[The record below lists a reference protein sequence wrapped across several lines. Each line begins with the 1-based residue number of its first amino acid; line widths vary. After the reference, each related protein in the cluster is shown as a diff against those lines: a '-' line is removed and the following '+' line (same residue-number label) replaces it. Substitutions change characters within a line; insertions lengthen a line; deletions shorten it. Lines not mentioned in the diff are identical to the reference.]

1 MFLEYQSST
10 FWFQLSEVHMLVV
23 SMQTSSLGGG
33 LNIDKTTQN
42 IIYNPQEELNVLD
55 FILWLNFCYVVLFD
69 YFRLFLTSVIKFAEG
84 LKG

>member
-33 LNIDKTTQN
+33 FSVDKATQN
-42 IIYNPQEELNVLD
+42 SIYNPQGGTK
-55 FILWLNFCYVVLFD
+55 CP
-69 YFRLFLTSVIKFAEG
+69 
-84 LKG
+84 

>member
-33 LNIDKTTQN
+33 LSIDKTTQN